1 MFDRQLKN
9 ACPLAKESKVLV
21 DLVNAGD
28 HYELKPE
35 ATQLEDKVAVY
46 HLSKQIQQTPLD
58 IRMTWQQN
66 SFLYRKF
73 GQQALAVIAHLYS
86 PNDAL

>member
-35 ATQLEDKVAVY
+35 ATQLKDKVAVY
-46 HLSKQIQQTPLD
+46 HLAKQGQQTPLD
-58 IRMTWQQN
+58 IRMTWQQH
-66 SFLYRKF
+66 SFLYREF
-73 GQQALAVIAHLYS
+73 WTANRLYLA
-86 PNDAL
+86 PNDVGL

>member
-9 ACPLAKESKVLV
+9 ACPLAKESKILV

-35 ATQLEDKVAVY
+35 ATDSENKVAVY
-46 HLSKQIQQTPLD
+46 HLPKYIQQAPLD
-58 IRMTWQQN
+58 IRMTWKQN
-66 SFLYRKF
+66 SFLYRKLDCKPLV
-73 GQQALAVIAHLYS
+73 GTILL
-86 PNDAL
+86 LTLKML